1 MDRWA
6 GGAWREDY
14 PKPEI
19 ENGIVRS
26 IIKRVNPDVLAL
38 QEMGEIPYLNDLW
51 RDLNSSGIGNYSY
64 FFGSEAK
71 RVNSDTSLYLAGC
84 R

>member
-6 GGAWREDY
+6 GDGWREDY

-38 QEMGEIPYLNDLW
+38 
-51 RDLNSSGIGNYSY
+51 
-64 FFGSEAK
+64 
-71 RVNSDTSLYLAGC
+71 
-84 R
+84 